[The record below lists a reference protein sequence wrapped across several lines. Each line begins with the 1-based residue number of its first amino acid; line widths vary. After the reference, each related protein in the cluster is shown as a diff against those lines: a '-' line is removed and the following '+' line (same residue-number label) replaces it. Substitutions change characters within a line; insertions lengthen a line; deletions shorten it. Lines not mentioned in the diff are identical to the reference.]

1 MTSAEET
8 ITGVKT
14 FLNITNL
21 RASFTSSFNLTTP
34 TITSVYILDELK
46 SLKETTMSLTKLY
59 QNEII
64 SNYLID
70 VLVELVQQYL

>member
-14 FLNITNL
+14 FLNITN
-21 RASFTSSFNLTTP
+21 SFTSSFNLTTP

-59 QNEII
+59 QKEII

-70 VLVELVQQYL
+70 VLVELIQQYL